1 MNYAKF
7 LVSLVVL
14 LTLIFPQIT
23 SAQEPQQV
31 EQKVVYVDAQAIIPE
46 MPTYKR
52 AVSEL
57 DTYKENLQRQL
68 DARTKAL
75 ESYTSA
81 IIEGAELLGDG
92 EMREEQTKIAQMR
105 QDLQKVYAKSQEN
118 LAKKEENLLVPV
130 YEKFNEALQAVAAAN
145 GYDYV
150 FDKKLLLYYEGGTDA
165 TQQVKAKLGI

>member
-7 LVSLVVL
+7 LVSLIVI
-14 LTLIFPQIT
+14 LTLTFSQHVT
-23 SAQEPQQV
+23 AQDAQQPA
-31 EQKVVYVDAQAIIPE
+31 QKVVYVDAQAIIPE

-52 AVSEL
+52 ALSEL

-81 IIEGAELLGDG
+81 IIEGAELLSDG

-105 QDLQKVYAKSQEN
+105 QDLQKIYSKSQQN

-130 YEKFNEALQAVAAAN
+130 YEKFDEALQSVAKAN
-145 GYDYV
+145 DYDYI

-165 TQQVKAKLGI
+165 TQKVKAALGI